1 MDFFASVWLRQQ
13 LWALLAV
20 AAVAVAHADIAGG
33 EQPAE
38 SLPVT
43 AASLSLDPSQP
54 PLLGELL
61 EQLGRDHY
69 VKLTLDDDFSSA
81 LLARYFDRLDG
92 AKLYFYAADVAAAQQ
107 RFQSSLDDAVRQ
119 RDLAPALELYNLW
132 RQRAMAR
139 VEKAITLL
147 EQGLALPQQPTASV
161 VIDAEQRQWFASTA
175 AADDYWQLRLA
186 EQKVRLMLADK
197 SADEA
202 DELLAKRYK
211 NQLTRLQQLNSVD
224 FFSTFSNALTSLY
237 DPHTD
242 YMSPRSEENFK
253 INMSLSLEGIG
264 AVLQSE
270 DEFTKVVRVIPG
282 GPADM
287 QGILQSEDRIVGVG
301 QQGEAVVDVVGWRL
315 DDVVDLIRGPKDSQ
329 VTLHIL
335 PALGEFADQQ
345 REITITRDKVKLEDQ
360 AASGSLVELPASSER
375 GPLRIGVIEL
385 PAFYFDFEAYRQRDP
400 EYKSST
406 RDVFNLLRELSD
418 EDVDGLILDL
428 RGNGGGSLHE
438 ATTMTDLFVEQGPVV
453 QIKQADQQVDR
464 RQRARSGQVY
474 FGPLVVLVDRLSAS
488 ASEILAGALQDY
500 RRALIVGS
508 QTYGKGTVQ
517 DITGLSSGQVKLT
530 ISKYYRISGDSTQN
544 RGVVPDV
551 TLPSLWDSSKIGE
564 RERDNALP
572 WDTIHP
578 VPHKLYPGFDDK
590 IELLRQRHAIR
601 QQTRSELVRLN
612 ERLALEQQW
621 GEDKTVLV
629 QLEARRAQKQA
640 REQALLAIE
649 NRHRERTG
657 QPPFADVAS
666 WRAAEKDADSTL
678 AISAQQDD
686 LLDTPAPVSGADSD
700 TPSDQPPALPLVSA
714 EDDPLLVE
722 TANILADLITL
733 SAR

>member
-20 AAVAVAHADIAGG
+20 AAVAAAHADIAGG

-38 SLPVT
+38 SLSVT

-61 EQLGRDHY
+61 EQLGRHHY

-197 SADEA
+197 SAEEA

-301 QQGEAVVDVVGWRL
+301 QQGEAVVDVIGWRL

-453 QIKQADQQVDR
+453 QIRQADQQVDR

-590 IELLRQRHAIR
+590 VELLRQRHAIR
-601 QQTRSELVRLN
+601 QETRSELVRLN

-666 WRAAEKDADSTL
+666 WRAAEKDADSALT
-678 AISAQQDD
+678 ISAQQDD
-686 LLDTPAPVSGADSD
+686 LLDTPAPVSEADGD